1 MHQTIN
7 FIDYF
12 VMRRHYVDDIMLTS
26 NDKYLI
32 PMVNFDLKNTFDME
46 DLEKWWSLIGKD
58 IGIGNLWSNCII
70 RN

>member
-46 DLEKWWSLIGKD
+46 DLEK
-58 IGIGNLWSNCII
+58 
-70 RN
+70 

>member
-1 MHQTIN
+1 MLIVPRFLTNLYLIRILSKIMHQTIN

-46 DLEKWWSLIGKD
+46 DLEK
-58 IGIGNLWSNCII
+58 
-70 RN
+70 